1 MPTFAKLIGG
11 LGLAITALIGC
22 YFFLVLNP
30 VVHAGK
36 EFFFVSG
43 MIGFLVGWRSIGFN
57 PGLGG
62 IASLVSGIRGAILL
76 VVITALVF
84 GFWSTVLKLES
95 FIIKDLV
102 DVLET
107 WVDASLTFFVHLS
120 KPRLIATFIFG
131 GCLSGVAAGLA
142 NRFWT

>member
-22 YFFLVLNP
+22 YFFLALNP

-36 EFFFVSG
+36 EFFFVSA

-62 IASLVSGIRGAILL
+62 IVSLVSGIRGAILL

-84 GFWSTVLKLES
+84 GLWGTILKLES
-95 FIIKDLV
+95 FIIKDLL

-107 WVDASLTFFVHLS
+107 WVDVSLTFFVHLS

-131 GCLSGVAAGLA
+131 GCLSGVASGLA